1 MKRIELAHL
10 FLSEAPKLIRRL
22 RSFRGRVVAEDVVQ
36 TAFSKMLEADG
47 SEIADPKAYLA
58 QLTRNLAIDEVRRQ
72 ECAPVR
78 FVAGDS
84 LHAGASADLTPEEML
99 IEGERFAH
107 MMGAVLA
114 LPKNER
120 LALIWFKLKGLTH
133 QEIAMQLGVSQHNV
147 PRYLSRALEKCD
159 AARHAFERAGLD
171 GTADDGRKGKAD
183 QT

>member
-1 MKRIELAHL
+1 MKPADLARL
-10 FLSEAPKLIRRL
+10 FASEAPRLIRRL

-72 ECAPVR
+72 ERAPVK
-78 FVAGDS
+78 FVSGDG
-84 LHAGASADLTPEEML
+84 LGAGASDDLTPEQML

-114 LPKNER
+114 LPEMER
-120 LALIWFKLKGLTH
+120 LALLLFKLKGLSH
-133 QEIAMQLGVSQHNV
+133 KEIAGRLGVSPKSV

-159 AARHAFERAGLD
+159 AARHAFERAGT
-171 GTADDGRKGKAD
+171 GGIADDGRKGKAD